1 MKSVEEP
8 ETKQGRRNSRKDADI
23 IKQIRDLAQ
32 SLLDGEDEDTEK
44 TEADTEETAPE
55 VNVATEE
62 PKESGNSKRA
72 EALLEKITTFKEANS

>member
-1 MKSVEEP
+1 M
-8 ETKQGRRNSRKDADI
+8 
-23 IKQIRDLAQ
+23 
-32 SLLDGEDEDTEK
+32 DGEDEDTEK